1 MSDYLNPADEVQ
13 DGDKTRKEKPRTTH
27 KDKLETE
34 GPAKDKDF
42 KVLKK
47 DGSLPDRL
55 PDVEGEGSGA
65 LDGMVGRGT

>member
-1 MSDYLNPADEVQ
+1 MSDYLDPADEAR
-13 DGDKTRKEKPRTTH
+13 DDDKQKKEKPHTTN
-27 KDKLETE
+27 KGKLETD
-34 GPAKDKDF
+34 GPVKDKNF

-47 DGSLPDRL
+47 DGSLSDRL